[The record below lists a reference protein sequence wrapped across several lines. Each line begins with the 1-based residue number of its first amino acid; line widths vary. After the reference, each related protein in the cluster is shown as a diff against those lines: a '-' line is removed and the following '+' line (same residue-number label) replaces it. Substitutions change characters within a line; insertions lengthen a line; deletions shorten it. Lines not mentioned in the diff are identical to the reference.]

1 MLCDQKEKIYCYSER
16 IFFLHC
22 FNFLSGCIIIIL
34 YLKQA
39 RDIPIE
45 ALYFKV
51 LLLLHV
57 IRYINDT

>member
-1 MLCDQKEKIYCYSER
+1 MLCDQKEKIYCNSER
-16 IFFLHC
+16 IFLHC
-22 FNFLSGCIIIIL
+22 FIFLSGCIIIIL

-51 LLLLHV
+51 PLLLHV